1 MVRHRFAAVS
11 RYGSQIVGHDQNGMR
26 RASTRREIEGSV
38 RGYASNTYDDGSES
52 NHAHRVELLLLITTE
67 NKATNTGI
75 VPTITAPTS
84 ETRANFC
91 PLEPMRSNRSAA
103 PQTRQSRLEADLG
116 KRESVAQQAGS
127 RYRARYQVT
136 KPGDVDALGV
146 TTKRVSTTQPAQ
158 QTTTS
163 NLDAT
168 PSEKFRLPAFDGAR
182 LRAPNDA
189 ALVSLWQPF
198 FGPLGWLEQ
207 TAGPRGRPP
216 EWARLRVISNP
227 VTLRPM
233 LVNHHPG

>member
-1 MVRHRFAAVS
+1 MVRQRLAAVS

-26 RASTRREIEGSV
+26 RASTRRETEGPFAAIPATRMMTAASPIT
-38 RGYASNTYDDGSES
+38 GIASNCS
-52 NHAHRVELLLLITTE
+52 LLITTE

-103 PQTRQSRLEADLG
+103 PQTRQSRLEADLA
-116 KRESVAQQAGS
+116 KRESVAQQAGA

-136 KPGDVDALGV
+136 KPGDVHALGV
-146 TTKRVSTTQPAQ
+146 TAKRVATTQPAQ

-182 LRAPNDA
+182 LRGTKRSSAGIFMA
-189 ALVSLWQPF
+189 TILRSLW
-198 FGPLGWLEQ
+198 L
-207 TAGPRGRPP
+207 A
-216 EWARLRVISNP
+216 
-227 VTLRPM
+227 
-233 LVNHHPG
+233 